1 MTALAQGC
9 AGLALVMGF
18 ALLACR
24 QATAAAILLAV
35 QSAAVAMTAV
45 LLHQPLLALPP
56 LALAVGIWLMR
67 HETPDPP
74 GAPAGGAKLGIGIG
88 AVLAILCQ
96 SLGVLAL
103 PSAIV
108 LLSILLAATRSH
120 RLMQVVALVAMQ
132 NGLALA
138 GGLIA
143 PLPTAFPSELLFPIS
158 CLALP
163 LPFAVALLAPAVGRD
178 SPAFDLATSW
188 TARWPGWVNLGWVN
202 LGWIDLGWV
211 DLGLALA
218 MAVATLVVPIEG
230 LASAFAP
237 LLALDGVLRSW
248 VRRTRPALPA
258 YRRGAALAQTGFIIL
273 AVCTPNLMM
282 AWLAVL
288 AAVAMALL
296 PALSRRWDGAILAF
310 MAAGLALFG
319 LRLLPAIPPV
329 LGWFSLFAGFAI
341 IAAVVPDLAVV
352 LVILIL
358 RLANQAPWPASVES
372 LGIGLAVVALLACAL
387 LLANPVRRN
396 RTSLLLLG
404 QASIAALIVC
414 TGQAQGRFAALVLLI
429 LLILSRTAARIR
441 PGIRREPASLLATAS
456 LAGVPPLGVFPG
468 LILVVLALSGH
479 DPWLLLPVGAALIPI
494 VLAGLPAEFSD
505 FSPRPDLSPGPN
517 SPGPD
522 FPPGPDFS
530 PSPDFPP
537 GPDLSPGPNSP
548 SPYSRDWAIPSIAWL
563 PLLLAALAGY
573 FAPEDLVNWWHIL
586 TAGRP

>member
-1 MTALAQGC
+1 LAQGC

-18 ALLACR
+18 ALLVCR

-45 LLHQPLLALPP
+45 LLHQPLLAFPP

-67 HETPDPP
+67 HETPDPR

-96 SLGVLAL
+96 SLGILAL
-103 PSAIV
+103 PTAIV

-138 GGLIA
+138 GSLVA
-143 PLPTAFPSELLFPIS
+143 PLTTFPTVMLFPVT

-163 LPFAVALLAPAVGRD
+163 LPFAVALLAPIVGRD
-178 SPAFDLATSW
+178 SPAFNLVTSW
-188 TARWPGWVNLGWVN
+188 TARWLE
-202 LGWIDLGWV
+202 WV

-218 MAVATLVVPIEG
+218 MVAATLVVPIEG
-230 LASAFAP
+230 LASVFAP
-237 LLALDGVLRSW
+237 LLALDGVVRSW

-273 AVCTPNLMM
+273 AVCAPNLML

-288 AAVAMALL
+288 AAMAMALL

-319 LRLLPAIPPV
+319 LLLLPAVPPI
-329 LGWFSLFAGFAI
+329 LGWFSLFAGFAV

-358 RLANQAPWPASVES
+358 RLANQAPWSPSVQS

-396 RTSLLLLG
+396 RTSLLLLS
-404 QASIAALIVC
+404 QASIAALMVC
-414 TGQAQGRFAALVLLI
+414 TGQAQGRFVALVLLI
-429 LLILSRTAARIR
+429 LLILSRSAARIR
-441 PGIRREPASLLATAS
+441 RGPASVLAMAG

-468 LILVVLALSGH
+468 LVLVVLALSGH
-479 DPWLLLPVGAALIPI
+479 DPWLLLPVGAALVPI
-494 VLAGLPAEFSD
+494 VLAGLPGEFSD
-505 FSPRPDLSPGPN
+505 I
-517 SPGPD
+517 
-522 FPPGPDFS
+522 S
-530 PSPDFPP
+530 PS
-537 GPDLSPGPNSP
+537 
-548 SPYSRDWAIPSIAWL
+548 RAIPSIAWL
-563 PLLLAALAGY
+563 PLLLAVLAGY

>member
-18 ALLACR
+18 ALLVCR

-35 QSAAVAMTAV
+35 QSGAVAMTAL
-45 LLHQPLLALPP
+45 LLHQPLLAFPP
-56 LALAVGIWLMR
+56 LALAIGIWLMR

-74 GAPAGGAKLGIGIG
+74 GAPVGGAKLGIGIG

-108 LLSILLAATRSH
+108 LLSVLLAATRSH

-138 GGLIA
+138 GSLIA
-143 PLPTAFPSELLFPIS
+143 PLPTTFPSALLFPIS

-163 LPFAVALLAPAVGRD
+163 LPFAVALLAPIVGRD
-178 SPAFDLATSW
+178 SPAFNLATSW
-188 TARWPGWVNLGWVN
+188 TARWLGWA
-202 LGWIDLGWV
+202 

-218 MAVATLVVPIEG
+218 MVAATLIVPIEG
-230 LASAFAP
+230 LASVFAP

-273 AVCTPNLMM
+273 AVCAPNLMM

-288 AAVAMALL
+288 AAMAMALL
-296 PALSRRWDGAILAF
+296 PALSRRSDGAILAF

-319 LRLLPAIPPV
+319 LRLLPAVPAV

-358 RLANQAPWPASVES
+358 RLANQAPWPSSVES

-387 LLANPVRRN
+387 LLENPVRRN

-404 QASIAALIVC
+404 QASIAALMIC

-441 PGIRREPASLLATAS
+441 PGIRRGPASVLAIAS

-468 LILVVLALSGH
+468 LVLVVLALSGH
-479 DPWLLLPVGAALIPI
+479 DPWLLLPVGTALIPI
-494 VLAGLPAEFSD
+494 VLAGLPGEI
-505 FSPRPDLSPGPN
+505 
-517 SPGPD
+517 
-522 FPPGPDFS
+522 PDFS
-530 PSPDFPP
+530 PS
-537 GPDLSPGPNSP
+537 
-548 SPYSRDWAIPSIAWL
+548 RAIPSIAWL

-573 FAPEDLVNWWHIL
+573 FAPEDLVYWWHIL
-586 TAGRP
+586 TAGRS